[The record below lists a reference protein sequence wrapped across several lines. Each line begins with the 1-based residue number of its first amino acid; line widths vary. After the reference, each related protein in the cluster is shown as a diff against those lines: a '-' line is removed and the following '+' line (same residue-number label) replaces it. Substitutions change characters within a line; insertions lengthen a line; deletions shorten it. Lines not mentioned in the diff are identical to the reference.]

1 MLNFL
6 IIPEIFL
13 AISTVVILFITP
25 FMKGD
30 NYIKISYLSLIII
43 FIAQFLIL
51 KDIFYSELI
60 FNDFFIIDSFG
71 SFLKSLILIGAGL
84 IVFFYIS
91 IQNPKSLRRPEFSI
105 IFLTALTGMLL
116 MISSNDL
123 LSLFMSME
131 LQSLSLYILVSFSRD
146 DFISSEAGV
155 KYFIIGSLS
164 TCIFLFGTS
173 LVYGLVGSTSFNEIS
188 IFMSD
193 LYSTPTMLIV
203 GLIFI
208 LVSLSLKISA
218 APFHMWTPDVYQG
231 APSIVTSI
239 LSTLPKI
246 AAFGVLIRLLVYPFG
261 EIIIDW
267 GKILII
273 LSITSMI
280 IGSLGALLQTDLKR
294 LMAYS
299 TINHI
304 GFILMGL
311 IPGSEE
317 GITAICIYLIFY
329 ITMNLGIF
337 LFILNMQRD
346 QINVSSIKDLSG
358 LYRSQP
364 LMAGCLAI
372 ILFSMAGIPPMAGF
386 IGKLIILNIVV
397 DNNLFFLAVIAV
409 LTSVI
414 AAFYYIRLIKSIF
427 FDEPIDDLDN
437 ITNNQSKY
445 LLCGFAFFNLT
456 VVFYP
461 QFFLNL
467 CASITLSLFAVN

>member
-386 IGKLIILNIVV
+386 IGKLIILNIVI

-427 FDEPIDDLDN
+427 FDEPIEDLDN

-456 VVFYP
+456 VFFYP

>member
-1 MLNFL
+1 MFV
-6 IIPEIFL
+6 IPEIFL
-13 AISTVVILFITP
+13 AICAIVILFITP
-25 FMKGD
+25 FLKK
-30 NYIKISYLSLIII
+30 NSYLTISYLSLFVI
-43 FIAQFLIL
+43 FLSQFLIL
-51 KDIFYSELI
+51 KDIFYSEVI
-60 FNDFFIIDSFG
+60 FNGFFVVDSFG

-84 IVFFYIS
+84 IFYFYLTVN
-91 IQNPKSLRRPEFSI
+91 NPKSLKRPEFAIILLISI
-105 IFLTALTGMLL
+105 VGMLL

-146 DFISSEAGV
+146 DFTSSEAGV

-188 IFMSD
+188 VFMSD

-231 APSIVTSI
+231 APSIITTL

-261 EIIIDW
+261 EIIVDW

-273 LSITSMI
+273 LSISSML
-280 IGSLGALLQTDLKR
+280 IGSLGALRQTDLKR

-311 IPGSEE
+311 IPGSED
-317 GITAICIYLIFY
+317 GITSICIYLIFY

-346 QINVSSIKDLSG
+346 QVSVTSIKDLSG

-364 LMAGCLAI
+364 LTAGCVSI

-386 IGKLIILNIVV
+386 IGKLIILNIVI

-427 FDEPIDDLDN
+427 FDDPVDELDN
-437 ITNNQSKY
+437 ISNDHSKY
-445 LLCGFAFFNLT
+445 MLCGFAFFNLT

-467 CASITLSLFAVN
+467 CASITLSLFAVK

>member
-1 MLNFL
+1 M
-6 IIPEIFL
+6 IFL
-13 AISTVVILFITP
+13 S
-25 FMKGD
+25 
-30 NYIKISYLSLIII
+30 
-43 FIAQFLIL
+43 QFLIL
-51 KDIFYSELI
+51 KDIFYSEVI
-60 FNDFFIIDSFG
+60 FNGFFVVDSFG

-84 IVFFYIS
+84 IFYFYLTVN
-91 IQNPKSLRRPEFSI
+91 NPKSLKRPEFAIILLISI
-105 IFLTALTGMLL
+105 VGMLL

-146 DFISSEAGV
+146 DFTSSEAGV

-188 IFMSD
+188 VFMSD
-193 LYSTPTMLIV
+193 IYSTPTMLIV

-231 APSIVTSI
+231 APSIITTL

-261 EIIIDW
+261 EIIVDW

-273 LSITSMI
+273 LSISSML
-280 IGSLGALLQTDLKR
+280 IGSLGALRQTDLKR

-311 IPGSEE
+311 IPGSED
-317 GITAICIYLIFY
+317 GITSICIYLIFY

-346 QINVSSIKDLSG
+346 QVSVTSIKDLSG

-364 LMAGCLAI
+364 LTAGCVSI

-386 IGKLIILNIVV
+386 IGKLIILNIVI

-427 FDEPIDDLDN
+427 FDDPVDELDN
-437 ITNNQSKY
+437 ISNDHSKY
-445 LLCGFAFFNLT
+445 MLCGFAFFNLT

-461 QFFLNL
+461 QFFLNM
-467 CASITLSLFAVN
+467 CASITLSLFAVK

>member
-1 MLNFL
+1 M
-6 IIPEIFL
+6 
-13 AISTVVILFITP
+13 
-25 FMKGD
+25 
-30 NYIKISYLSLIII
+30 
-43 FIAQFLIL
+43 
-51 KDIFYSELI
+51 IFY
-60 FNDFFIIDSFG
+60 FY
-71 SFLKSLILIGAGL
+71 L
-84 IVFFYIS
+84 IVN
-91 IQNPKSLRRPEFSI
+91 NPKSLRRPEFSI
-105 IFLTALTGMLL
+105 ILLISTVGMLL

-123 LSLFMSME
+123 LSLFVSME
-131 LQSLSLYILVSFSRD
+131 LQSLCLYILVSFSRE
-146 DFISSEAGV
+146 DFTSSEAGV

-188 IFMSD
+188 IFMSNI
-193 LYSTPTMLIV
+193 YSTPTMLIV

-231 APSIVTSI
+231 APSIVTTL

-261 EIIIDW
+261 EIIVDW

-273 LSITSMI
+273 LSICSML
-280 IGSLGALLQTDLKR
+280 IGSLGALRQKDLKR

-311 IPGSEE
+311 IPGSED
-317 GITAICIYLIFY
+317 GITSICIYLIFY

-346 QINVSSIKDLSG
+346 QVSVTSIKDLAG

-364 LMAGCLAI
+364 LIAGCISI

-386 IGKLIILNIVV
+386 VGKLIILNIVIARLMRAFV
-397 DNNLFFLAVIAV
+397 LHLIMLQNLQQ
-409 LTSVI
+409 
-414 AAFYYIRLIKSIF
+414 K
-427 FDEPIDDLDN
+427 N
-437 ITNNQSKY
+437 I
-445 LLCGFAFFNLT
+445 
-456 VVFYP
+456 
-461 QFFLNL
+461 
-467 CASITLSLFAVN
+467 

>member
-1 MLNFL
+1 MFV
-6 IIPEIFL
+6 IPEIFL
-13 AISTVVILFITP
+13 AICAIVILFITP
-25 FMKGD
+25 FLKK
-30 NYIKISYLSLIII
+30 NSYLTISYLSLFVI
-43 FIAQFLIL
+43 FLSQFLIL
-51 KDIFYSELI
+51 KDIFYSEVI
-60 FNDFFIIDSFG
+60 FNGFFVVDSFG

-84 IVFFYIS
+84 IFYFYLTVN
-91 IQNPKSLRRPEFSI
+91 NPKSLKRPEFAIILLISI
-105 IFLTALTGMLL
+105 VGMLL

-146 DFISSEAGV
+146 DFTSSEAGV

-188 IFMSD
+188 VFMSD

-231 APSIVTSI
+231 APSIITTL

-261 EIIIDW
+261 EIIVDW

-273 LSITSMI
+273 LSISSML
-280 IGSLGALLQTDLKR
+280 IGSLGALRQTDLKR

-311 IPGSEE
+311 IPGSED
-317 GITAICIYLIFY
+317 GITSICIYLIFY

-346 QINVSSIKDLSG
+346 QVSVTSIKDLSG

-364 LMAGCLAI
+364 LTAGCVSI

-386 IGKLIILNIVV
+386 IGKLIILNIVI

-427 FDEPIDDLDN
+427 FDDPVDELDN
-437 ITNNQSKY
+437 ISNDHSKY
-445 LLCGFAFFNLT
+445 MLCGFAFFNLT

-461 QFFLNL
+461 QFF
-467 CASITLSLFAVN
+467 F

>member
-1 MLNFL
+1 LFV
-6 IIPEIFL
+6 IPEIFL
-13 AISTVVILFITP
+13 AICAIVILFITP
-25 FMKGD
+25 FLKK
-30 NYIKISYLSLIII
+30 NSYLTISYLSLFVI
-43 FIAQFLIL
+43 FLSQFLIL
-51 KDIFYSELI
+51 KDIFYSEVI
-60 FNDFFIIDSFG
+60 FNGFFVVDSFG

-84 IVFFYIS
+84 IFYFYLTVN
-91 IQNPKSLRRPEFSI
+91 NPKSLKRPEFAIILLISI
-105 IFLTALTGMLL
+105 VGMLL

-146 DFISSEAGV
+146 DFTSSEAGV

-188 IFMSD
+188 VFMSD

-231 APSIVTSI
+231 APSIITTL
-239 LSTLPKI
+239 LSTLPKV

-261 EIIIDW
+261 EIIVDW

-273 LSITSMI
+273 LSITSML
-280 IGSLGALLQTDLKR
+280 IGSLGALRQTDLKR

-311 IPGSEE
+311 IPGSED
-317 GITAICIYLIFY
+317 GITSICIYLIFY

-346 QINVSSIKDLSG
+346 QVSVTSIKDLSG

-364 LMAGCLAI
+364 LTAGCVSI

-386 IGKLIILNIVV
+386 IGKLIILNIVI

-427 FDEPIDDLDN
+427 FDEPVDELDN
-437 ITNNQSKY
+437 ISNDHSRY
-445 LLCGFAFFNLT
+445 MLCGFAFFNLT

-461 QFFLNL
+461 QFFLNM
-467 CASITLSLFAVN
+467 CASITLSLFAVK

>member
-1 MLNFL
+1 ML
-6 IIPEIFL
+6 IVPEIFL
-13 AISTVVILFITP
+13 ALCVVVLLFMSP
-25 FMKGD
+25 F
-30 NYIKISYLSLIII
+30 IKNDSYLKIGYLSLIIV
-43 FIAQFLIL
+43 FISQFFIL
-51 KDIFYSELI
+51 KDIFYSQLI
-60 FNDFFIIDSFG
+60 FNEFFIIDSFG

-84 IVFFYIS
+84 IFYFYLNV
-91 IQNPKSLRRPEFSI
+91 QNPKSLERPEFSI
-105 IFLTALTGMLL
+105 VFLTSIIGMLL
-116 MISSNDL
+116 MVSSNDL

-131 LQSLSLYILVSFSRD
+131 LQSLSLYILVAFSRE
-146 DFISSEAGV
+146 DFSSSEAGV

-173 LVYGLVGSTSFNEIS
+173 LIYGLVGSTNFNEIS
-188 IFMSD
+188 LFMSEV
-193 LYSTPTMLIV
+193 YSTPTMLIV

-218 APFHMWTPDVYQG
+218 VPFHMWTPDVYQG
-231 APSIVTSI
+231 APSIVTTL

-261 EIIIDW
+261 EIIVDW

-273 LSITSMI
+273 LSISSML
-280 IGSLGALLQTDLKR
+280 IGSLGALLQSDLKR

-311 IPGSEE
+311 IPGSED
-317 GITAICIYLIFY
+317 GITSICIYLIFY
-329 ITMNLGIF
+329 ITMNLGMF

-346 QINVSSIKDLSG
+346 QVSVTSIRDLSG
-358 LYRSQP
+358 LYKSQP
-364 LMAGCLAI
+364 LIAGCLTI

-397 DNNLFFLAVIAV
+397 DNNLFFLAIIAV

-427 FDEPIDDLDN
+427 FDQPIEELDVISN
-437 ITNNQSKY
+437 AQSKY
-445 LLCGFAFFNLT
+445 MLCGLAFFNLS
-456 VVFYP
+456 VIFYP

-467 CASITLSLFAVN
+467 CASITLSLFAVK

>member
-1 MLNFL
+1 MFV
-6 IIPEIFL
+6 IPEIFL
-13 AISTVVILFITP
+13 AICAIVILFITP
-25 FMKGD
+25 FLKK
-30 NYIKISYLSLIII
+30 NSYLTISYLSLFVI
-43 FIAQFLIL
+43 FLSQFLIL
-51 KDIFYSELI
+51 KDIFYSEVI
-60 FNDFFIIDSFG
+60 FNGFFVVDSFG

-84 IVFFYIS
+84 IFYFYLTVN
-91 IQNPKSLRRPEFSI
+91 NPKSLKRPEFAIILLISI
-105 IFLTALTGMLL
+105 VGMLL

-146 DFISSEAGV
+146 DFTSSEAGV

-188 IFMSD
+188 VFMSD

-231 APSIVTSI
+231 APSIITTL

-261 EIIIDW
+261 EIIVDW

-273 LSITSMI
+273 LSISSML
-280 IGSLGALLQTDLKR
+280 IGSLGALRQTDLKR

-311 IPGSEE
+311 IPGSED
-317 GITAICIYLIFY
+317 GITSICIYLIFY

-346 QINVSSIKDLSG
+346 QVSVTSIKDLSG

-364 LMAGCLAI
+364 LTAGCVSI

-386 IGKLIILNIVV
+386 IGKLIILNIVI
-397 DNNLFFLAVIAV
+397 DNNLFF
-409 LTSVI
+409 
-414 AAFYYIRLIKSIF
+414 
-427 FDEPIDDLDN
+427 
-437 ITNNQSKY
+437 
-445 LLCGFAFFNLT
+445 
-456 VVFYP
+456 
-461 QFFLNL
+461 
-467 CASITLSLFAVN
+467 

>member
-1 MLNFL
+1 MFV
-6 IIPEIFL
+6 IPEIFL
-13 AISTVVILFITP
+13 AICAIVILFITP
-25 FMKGD
+25 FLKK
-30 NYIKISYLSLIII
+30 NSYLTISYLSLFVI
-43 FIAQFLIL
+43 FLSQFLIL
-51 KDIFYSELI
+51 KDIFYSEVI
-60 FNDFFIIDSFG
+60 FNGFFVVDSFG

-84 IVFFYIS
+84 IFYFYLTVN
-91 IQNPKSLRRPEFSI
+91 NPKSLKRPEFAIILLISI
-105 IFLTALTGMLL
+105 VGMLL

-146 DFISSEAGV
+146 DFTSSEAGV

-188 IFMSD
+188 VFMSD

-231 APSIVTSI
+231 APSIITTL

-261 EIIIDW
+261 EIIVDW

-273 LSITSMI
+273 LSISSML
-280 IGSLGALLQTDLKR
+280 IGSLGALRQTDLKR

-311 IPGSEE
+311 IPGSED
-317 GITAICIYLIFY
+317 GITSICIYLIFY

-346 QINVSSIKDLSG
+346 QVSVTSIKDLSG

-364 LMAGCLAI
+364 LTAGCVSI

-386 IGKLIILNIVV
+386 IGKLIILNIVI

-427 FDEPIDDLDN
+427 FDDPVDELDN
-437 ITNNQSKY
+437 ISNDHSKY
-445 LLCGFAFFNLT
+445 MLCGFAFFNLT

-461 QFFLNL
+461 QFFLNM
-467 CASITLSLFAVN
+467 CASITLSLFAVK